1 MGGNGC
7 IPCGTSQV
15 LTVFIG
21 DVLTSAVLVA
31 LGKTEIDDV
40 DLVTGGLGGSD
51 QEVVWLDIA
60 MDNSLSMNFL
70 EVLHELDGDEE
81 NGLHVQLPLA

>member
-1 MGGNGC
+1 MGGNRCVPG
-7 IPCGTSQV
+7 GTSQV

-21 DVLTSAVLVA
+21 DVLTSTVLVA